1 MEEEFNIIKSYP
13 LIGNFM
19 AYQLVTD
26 INYSDV
32 VNWTEDEFTVAGS
45 LSLRGKKSAL

>member
-1 MEEEFNIIKSYP
+1 MMEEGFNILKGYP

-32 VNWTEDEFTVAGS
+32 VKWREDEFTVTGI
-45 LSLRGKKSAL
+45 GH